1 MRLKSLPSR
10 ILLCLLLCLNGS
22 TGLWASTL
30 MALSPDHAHA
40 MSRTRDGSI
49 DCAGSAATH
58 AGDHCAPDTNE
69 DDRGDTRVDKTSAA
83 ASKAQANMASPAGS
97 TTDSFAG
104 TGDRA
109 AHHQGGF
116 EDCWCPSPAAGCS
129 CNCVVPT
136 IASSHGVPFAAHHLM
151 TTAAPADPD
160 LPDLPYQTGNIFRP
174 PIG

>member
-30 MALSPDHAHA
+30 MALAPDHAHTINRA
-40 MSRTRDGSI
+40 RDSSV
-49 DCAGSAATH
+49 DCAASTTTH
-58 AGDHCAPDTNE
+58 AGDHCRQADLTDNRADPRDPRMQERAPASAGKALADVA
-69 DDRGDTRVDKTSAA
+69 DAA
-83 ASKAQANMASPAGS
+83 AADDGR
-97 TTDSFAG
+97 D
-104 TGDRA
+104 
-109 AHHQGGF
+109 HHQGGF

>member
-30 MALSPDHAHA
+30 MALAPDHAHTINGVHDGSA
-40 MSRTRDGSI
+40 RDGSA
-49 DCAGSAATH
+49 DCAASTTAH
-58 AGDHCAPDTNE
+58 AGDHCRPADLSGSRDGGGADHRVTASPDTALA
-69 DDRGDTRVDKTSAA
+69 DA
-83 ASKAQANMASPAGS
+83 
-97 TTDSFAG
+97 TDVA
-104 TGDRA
+104 DADERRD
-109 AHHQGGF
+109 HHQGGF

-129 CNCVVPT
+129 CNCAVPT

-151 TTAAPADPD
+151 ATAAPADPD

>member
-30 MALSPDHAHA
+30 MALAPDHAHTSNRA
-40 MSRTRDGSI
+40 RDGSV
-49 DCAGSAATH
+49 DCAASSTAH
-58 AGDHCAPDTNE
+58 AGDHCRPADLSDSRDGDGADQRVTASSDTALADVADTAGA
-69 DDRGDTRVDKTSAA
+69 DDRRD
-83 ASKAQANMASPAGS
+83 
-97 TTDSFAG
+97 
-104 TGDRA
+104 
-109 AHHQGGF
+109 HHQGGF